1 MNHCMHTCVK
11 EEPRKVGRE
20 KAILAESERCSRIIV
35 FFVLSEIRHAQ
46 KDKYRVISLI
56 CGI

>member
-1 MNHCMHTCVK
+1 MHTCVK
-11 EEPRKVGRE
+11 EEPRNVGRE

-35 FFVLSEIRHAQ
+35 FFVLSEIRDAQ